1 MIPTIVEKQILN
13 SLRTNKLKKQQTD
26 KNLPLPHRPPPFL
39 QTATPAQKALIAQ
52 GPQRASNAIASS
64 LSAIQSF

>member
-26 KNLPLPHRPPPFL
+26 KNLPPPHRCPPFFFFFTKSYACAKGAHPTW
-39 QTATPAQKALIAQ
+39 TAD
-52 GPQRASNAIASS
+52 SM
-64 LSAIQSF
+64 

>member
-26 KNLPLPHRPPPFL
+26 KNLPPPHRCPPLFFTKSYACAKGAHPTW
-39 QTATPAQKALIAQ
+39 TADSK
-52 GPQRASNAIASS
+52 
-64 LSAIQSF
+64 